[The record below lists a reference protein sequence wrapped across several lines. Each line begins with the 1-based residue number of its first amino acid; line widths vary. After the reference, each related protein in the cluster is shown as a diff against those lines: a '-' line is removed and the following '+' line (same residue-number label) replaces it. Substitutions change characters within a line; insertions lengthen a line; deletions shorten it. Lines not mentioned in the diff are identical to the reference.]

1 MIDVQDCDARLP
13 SSGDTTDLYLD
24 QLVRLSVLVGK
35 VMKNI
40 YTYVSLCPLDLGLG
54 SVRGPSLRSYIY
66 V

>member
-40 YTYVSLCPLDLGLG
+40 YTYVSLCLLDLGLG
-54 SVRGPSLRSYIY
+54 SVSGSSLRSYIY